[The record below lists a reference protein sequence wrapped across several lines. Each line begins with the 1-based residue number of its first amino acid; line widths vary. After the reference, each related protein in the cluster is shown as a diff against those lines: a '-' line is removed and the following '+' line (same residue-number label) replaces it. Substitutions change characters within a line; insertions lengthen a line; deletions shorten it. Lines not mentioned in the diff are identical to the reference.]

1 MVAWDQYAADVGV
14 VFPPSGEDKVEQNVP
29 NFFENGY

>member
-14 VFPPSGEDKVEQNVP
+14 VFPPAGEDEDVEDDYHALEP
-29 NFFENGY
+29 HE